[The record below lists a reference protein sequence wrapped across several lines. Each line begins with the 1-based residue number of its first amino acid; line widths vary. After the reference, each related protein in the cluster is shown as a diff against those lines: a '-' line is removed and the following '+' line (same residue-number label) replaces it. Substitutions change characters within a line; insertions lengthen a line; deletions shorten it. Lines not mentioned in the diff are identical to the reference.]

1 MRWTGDQHR
10 QRANEGAL
18 SMCFDA
24 DSHPPIDP
32 ISGGALDQRSVVLQA
47 SDGARFRA
55 FEAAPAQPT
64 GAAILILPDVRGLHP
79 YYEELAL
86 RFAEHGVTALAID
99 YFGRT
104 AGADERP
111 AGFDH
116 APDLAQVS
124 WEGLSADL
132 TAGIEHLRSM
142 DPAPRAIF
150 ATGFCMGGRL
160 ASLAAT
166 FGLGLAGVIPFYG
179 WPVGPHRTGM
189 PAPADL
195 AGQIEC
201 AVLAIYGGG
210 DQGIS
215 AQIRTDYDEALSRA
229 GVEHRTVVYDGAPHS
244 FFDKKV
250 PEFAGASDAA
260 WEEAL
265 AFIRRHTAGQPI
277 AAAR

>member
-1 MRWTGDQHR
+1 
-10 QRANEGAL
+10 
-18 SMCFDA
+18 MCFDA

-32 ISGGALDQRSVVLQA
+32 ISGGALDHRSVVLRS
-47 SDGARFRA
+47 SDGAELRA
-55 FEAAPAQPT
+55 FEARPAQPT

-86 RFAEHGVTALAID
+86 RFAEHGVAALAID

-104 AGADERP
+104 AGTDPRP
-111 AGFDH
+111 ADFDY

-124 WEGLSADL
+124 WEGLSADIR
-132 TAGIEHLRSM
+132 AGIEHLRSM
-142 DPAPRAIF
+142 DPGPRSIL

-166 FGLGLAGVIPFYG
+166 LGLGLAGVIPFYG

-189 PAPADL
+189 PAPADV
-195 AGQIEC
+195 AAQIEC

-215 AQIRTDYDEALSRA
+215 AQIRSAYDEALTRA

-250 PEFAGASDAA
+250 LGFQDASEAA
-260 WEEAL
+260 WEETL
-265 AFIRRHTAGQPI
+265 AFVRRHTAGQPI

>member
-1 MRWTGDQHR
+1 MRRTGDAHR
-10 QRANEGAL
+10 QRANEGAFP
-18 SMCFDA
+18 MCFDA

-32 ISGGALDQRSVVLQA
+32 IAGGAIDHRSVVLNA
-47 SDGARFRA
+47 DGAELRA
-55 FEAAPAQPT
+55 FEARPAQPT

-86 RFAEHGVTALAID
+86 RFAEHGVAALAID

-104 AGADERP
+104 AGTAVRAAD
-111 AGFDH
+111 FDY

-124 WEGLSADL
+124 WEGLSADMR
-132 TAGIEHLRSM
+132 AGLEHLRSM
-142 DPAPRAIF
+142 DPAPRSVF

-166 FGLGLAGVIPFYG
+166 FGTGLAGVIPFYG

-189 PAPADL
+189 PAPADI
-195 AGQIEC
+195 AAQIEA
-201 AVLAIYGGG
+201 AVLAIYGGA

-215 AQIRTDYDEALSRA
+215 SQIRADYDEALTRA
-229 GVEHRTVVYDGAPHS
+229 GVQHRTIVYDGAPHS
-244 FFDKKV
+244 FFDKKAA
-250 PEFAGASDAA
+250 EFQGASDAA
-260 WEEAL
+260 WEETL

>member
-1 MRWTGDQHR
+1 
-10 QRANEGAL
+10 
-18 SMCFDA
+18 MCFDL
-24 DSHPPIDP
+24 DSHPPIEPIAGGSLDADP
-32 ISGGALDQRSVVLQA
+32 VTLKAT
-47 SDGARFRA
+47 DGVEFRA
-55 FEAAPAQPT
+55 FGARPAAPT
-64 GAAILILPDVRGLHP
+64 GAGILVLPDVRGLHP

-86 RFAEHGVTALAID
+86 RFAEHGVAAVAID

-104 AGADERP
+104 AGTDPRP
-111 AGFDH
+111 PDFDY

-124 WEGLSADL
+124 WEGLSADVK
-132 TAGIEHLRSM
+132 AGLEHLRGL
-142 DPAPRAIF
+142 DPAPRSIF
-150 ATGFCMGGRL
+150 ATGFCMGGRV
-160 ASLAAT
+160 ASLSAT
-166 FGLGLAGVIPFYG
+166 FGEGLAGVIPFYG

-189 PAPADL
+189 PAPADV

-215 AQIRTDYDEALSRA
+215 AQVRRDYDEALSRA

-244 FFDKKV
+244 FFDKKAA
-250 PEFAGASDAA
+250 EFQGASNAA